1 MKSIEPTEHQI
12 QSAFVQWCQLNEP
25 RIPKLR
31 LAFACPNGGVRS
43 KITAANLKAESV
55 RPGVPDW
62 MCPASNGRFRGMAIE
77 FKRPAPHRGHVTP
90 SQREYIDLLRDEGWF
105 VEVCYDT
112 EEAIKMVERYFESR

>member
-43 KITAANLKAESV
+43 KITAANLKAEGV
-55 RPGVPDW
+55 RAGVPDW
-62 MCPASNGRFRGMAIE
+62 LLPVSNGRFRGCGIE
-77 FKRPAPHRGHVTP
+77 FKRPGGHVTP
-90 SQREYIDLLRDEGWF
+90 PQREYIDLLRDEGWF

-112 EEAIKMVERYFESR
+112 EEAIKMVTRYFESR